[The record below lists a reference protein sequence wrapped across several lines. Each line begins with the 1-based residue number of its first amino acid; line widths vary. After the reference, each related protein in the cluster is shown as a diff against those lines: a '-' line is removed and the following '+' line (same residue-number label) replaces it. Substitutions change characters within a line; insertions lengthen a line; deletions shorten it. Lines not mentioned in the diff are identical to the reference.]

1 MNGQTQV
8 SVNPPHTPFPLKKQ
22 KNKVH
27 KRITDCYF
35 LTGSQFL
42 HPLSMKHLFILLL
55 FVEK

>member
-8 SVNPPHTPFPLKKQ
+8 SVNPPHTVSNKKQ
-22 KNKVH
+22 KNKVR

-55 FVEK
+55 FVEE